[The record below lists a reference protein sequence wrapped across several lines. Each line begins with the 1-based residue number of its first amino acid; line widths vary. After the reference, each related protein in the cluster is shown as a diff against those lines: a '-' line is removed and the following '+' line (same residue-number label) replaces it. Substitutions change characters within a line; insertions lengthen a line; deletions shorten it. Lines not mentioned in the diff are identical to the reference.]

1 MSEALALLS
10 HEDPD
15 AVLAWCGG
23 RPVRAAAFLADAQRL
38 AQALPDGAHVLNA
51 CQDRYH
57 VAVGFAAAVLRGK
70 VTLLPSTR
78 TADAVRRLR
87 EQLPD
92 LFALVDGPSEL
103 DLPQLRYPE
112 GRGTAAPRARR
123 PLCMPRIPADR
134 VVAKVCTSGSTGA
147 PLPHDKTWGSLVA
160 CIHAGRRRLGLPPG
174 TTLVGTVP
182 AQHMYG
188 FESTLLMALHGGLA
202 LSAAHPFY
210 PADIVDELA
219 RVPAPR
225 MLVSTPVHLRAL
237 LASGLD
243 IPPLA
248 LVLCATAPLAAE
260 LACEVEARTGAPL
273 VEIYGST
280 ETGQIATRRTSQ
292 GEAFTLLDGV
302 ALVPQAQGL
311 ALASGGHLAAP
322 TPVHDLIESLGDGRF
337 RLLGRGADMV
347 NVAGKRSSLAHLNH
361 QLCAIPGVVDGAF
374 FAPERG
380 AGEVVG
386 RLMAFV
392 VAPGLGAPELRRLL
406 RERIDPA
413 FLPRPLVLLRELP
426 RNATGKLPRAELAAL
441 AARHGESAEA
451 CDDER

>member
-1 MSEALALLS
+1 MSPMLPLLAQ
-10 HEDPD
+10 EDPR
-15 AVLAWCGG
+15 AVLAWRAG
-23 RPVRAAAFLADAQRL
+23 RPIRVADFLADVDRV
-38 AQALPDGAHVLNA
+38 AQAMPEGDHVLNA
-51 CQDRYH
+51 CQDRYR

-70 VTLLPSTR
+70 INLLPSTR
-78 TADAVRRLR
+78 TADAIRRLR
-87 EQLPD
+87 EALPD
-92 LFALVDGPSEL
+92 LFALVDGPSDLEL
-103 DLPQLRYPE
+103 PRMRYPE
-112 GRGTAAPRARR
+112 GDAADAAPAPPPR
-123 PLCMPRIPADR
+123 PMPRIQADR

-160 CIHAGRRRLGLPPG
+160 CIGAGRDRLGLPPG

-202 LSAAHPFY
+202 LSGAHPFY
-210 PADIVDELA
+210 PADIVEELA
-219 RVPAPR
+219 RVPEPR

-248 LVLCATAPLAAE
+248 LVLCATAPLAVE
-260 LACEVEARTGAPL
+260 LARDIEARTGAPL

-280 ETGQIATRRTSQ
+280 ETGQIATRRTART
-292 GEAFTLLDGV
+292 EAFSLLRGV
-302 ALVPQAQGL
+302 ELVPVSEGL
-311 ALASGGHLAAP
+311 AMARGGHLLEP
-322 TPVHDLIESLGDGRF
+322 TPMHDLIEPLGGGDF
-337 RLLGRGADMV
+337 RLHGRSADMV

-361 QLCAIPGVVDGAF
+361 QLCSIPGVVDGAF

-380 AGEVVG
+380 PDDAVG

-392 VAPGLGAPELRRLL
+392 VAPQWTPRALRQAL

-413 FLPRPLVLLRELP
+413 FLPRPLVLLRQLP
-426 RNATGKLPRAELAAL
+426 RNATGKLPQAALAAL
-441 AARHGESAEA
+441 AARHGESVEA
-451 CDDER
+451 CHDAR